1 METNQTKPKL
11 IVFDIDHTLIN
22 GNLSKILLK
31 QAIKQKPWLFF
42 KAIPLIIYDFYLKKI
57 KLPALLKKE
66 LKNNNYQ
73 KIDTAVQK
81 DFIQLY
87 KKIFTLLHGFHIK
100 KQGLQKVA
108 EQTFTPTFLKEHL
121 FAKGITKVKAHLK
134 EENTII
140 VFASGELEEIIQP
153 FLQAFTKMIKYPLD
167 KNNFFAV
174 GTEKTTKGFDVCI
187 GSGKVKRI
195 MNCLQQHGFNDL
207 VIDTAY
213 SDNDLLK
220 DFPLILAAHHKRII
234 INHKNKYYDFMP
246 KEMKKTLTFL
256 PNWLKV

>member
-1 METNQTKPKL
+1 MQKTQL

-31 QAIKQKPWLFF
+31 QAIRHKPWLFF

-73 KIDTAVQK
+73 KIDATVQK
-81 DFIQLY
+81 NFIQLY
-87 KKIFTLLHGFHIK
+87 RKIVTLLHGFHIK
-100 KQGLQKVA
+100 NHGLQNVA
-108 EQTFTPTFLKEHL
+108 EQTFTPAFLKEHL
-121 FAKGITKVKAHLK
+121 FTKGVAKVKAHLK
-134 EENTII
+134 EENTVI

-153 FLQAFTKMIKYPLD
+153 FLQAFAKMIKYPLD

-187 GSGKVKRI
+187 GGGKVKRI
-195 MNCLQQHGFNDL
+195 FACLKTHGFNDL
-207 VIDTAY
+207 TINTAY

-220 DFPLILAAHHKRII
+220 DFPLILAAQHKRII
-234 INHKNKYYDFMP
+234 INIKNNYYDLLP
-246 KEMKKTLTFL
+246 KELIKTFTFL
-256 PNWLKV
+256 PNWSKK